1 MKTLLLAAAVLSF
14 GIGVARAETAP
25 AAMHDRTMH
34 HDSMHDGIRD
44 RMNGTMAPKQTA
56 HAVTNAWQSDAG
68 LAGGGG

>member
-14 GIGVARAETAP
+14 GVAVARAETP
-25 AAMHDRTMH
+25 PTAMHDTTKQ
-34 HDSMHDGIRD
+34 HDSMHDGNRD

-56 HAVTNAWQSDAG
+56 HGVTNAWQSDAG